1 MFWINDINLLFKPV
15 FIPTDDMQIEEKLNT
30 LSRLIIFICLIIAL
44 LLRDIRFILLMIILI
59 LIIVTLYQYQN
70 NQYKNTDNFLNG
82 QKLKII
88 DKNKC
93 RKPDSNNPFMNPIVG
108 DNVND
113 EYDACP
119 IYRKDINEEVNDIY
133 DTSMYTN
140 TNDIYDRNTGIR
152 QFYTVPASKIPND
165 QTIFANWLYNR
176 GKSCKENNG
185 LRCYDNIY
193 RDIRL

>member
-44 LLRDIRFILLMIILI
+44 LLRDIRFILLMIILV